1 MDMDII
7 SSFTVET
14 CNSSVGAILKLS
26 WGNFVCNWYPK
37 VPSNLKPILRTL
49 LHIIACHRGPMHIEL
64 KEMIT
69 FVLFCRLE
77 SLSKLTCFP
86 IRLCLNIGH
95 FWELGWVG
103 FGPAW
108 TYFCLEKVKRFPSTV
123 LTVVE
128 PHIRSINKEGSFS
141 LLGGLPCLHIINAFN
156 SLVNRCIQLIAS
168 I

>member
-1 MDMDII
+1 MQLI
-7 SSFTVET
+7 SEGHNQIWKLFEEHYCSA
-14 CNSSVGAILKLS
+14 NAISVKPDP
-26 WGNFVCNWYPK
+26 YPW
-37 VPSNLKPILRTL
+37 
-49 LHIIACHRGPMHIEL
+49 GPMHIEL
-64 KEMIT
+64 KEIIT
-69 FVLFCRLE
+69 FVLICRLE

-95 FWELGWVG
+95 FWKLGWVG

-108 TYFCLEKVKRFPSTV
+108 TYFCLEKVKRFPSMV
-123 LTVVE
+123 LTVGE
-128 PHIRSINKEGSFS
+128 PHIRSINKEGSLS